1 MLRKLFLITGIGFF
15 VMNLSLNGIAVYK
28 QYKQVR
34 MMSDMQKAI
43 QRQMEYYERN
53 TPVDP
58 RSRTL

>member
-15 VMNLSLNGIAVYK
+15 VINLSLNGIAVYK

-34 MMSDMQKAI
+34 IMLDVQRAMQL
-43 QRQMEYYERN
+43 QMEYYERN

>member
-43 QRQMEYYERN
+43 QLQMEYYERN
-53 TPVDP
+53 APVDP